1 MQTYRGSCHCGTV
14 VFEIEAEIDHVSVCD
29 CSICCKKG
37 ILHYPV
43 LDEHFTLLEGRE
55 SLSLYQFGT
64 REASRWFCNNCGIH
78 TFGRPRMDPSRFTV
92 NVRCLDDFD
101 NIVQNANEKSF
112 NGKQHPLDR

>member
-1 MQTYRGSCHCGTV
+1 MQTYRGSCHCGSV
-14 VFEIEAEIDHVSVCD
+14 VFQIETEIDQVSVCD

-43 LDEHFTLLEGRE
+43 QDKHFTLIEGRE

-64 REASRWFCNNCGIH
+64 HKASHWFCNYCGIH
-78 TFGRPRMDPSRFTV
+78 TFGRPRMDPSRYTV

-101 NIVQNANEKSF
+101 SIVENANEKSF